1 MEKEFDCVWQ
11 NETKQSFV
19 ARAFVFSARVIVAVR
34 LGTDGKPM
42 KAPLDASSDGTA
54 VGADES
60 TRIATKHAQWR
71 ACFISELNTAFV
83 RTADA
88 WPLAQSYKAKRS
100 ANEAAWSD
108 AQWLDAAVL
117 RLPPLTTASVTLSA
131 PGNIAI
137 GRGKPATMNDIAE
150 VSNTIAIVFFYV
162 AFLSVSKFIFHYFIP
177 FFFFFITAH
186 VSYSHRRMFDFVSV
200 RFRLAM

>member
-42 KAPLDASSDGTA
+42 KAPLDASSDGTV
-54 VGADES
+54 VGGDES

-150 VSNTIAIVFFYV
+150 VSNIVIVFFYV
-162 AFLSVSKFIFHYFIP
+162 AFLSVRNS
-177 FFFFFITAH
+177 FFFSLFHTCFFFLLIAH
-186 VSYSHRRMFDFVSV
+186 ISYSHRRMFDFVSV
-200 RFRLAM
+200 RFLLAM